1 MTTTE
6 TIAPNMTS
14 TTIISTTGIT
24 GANMITAETTV
35 PSMSSTVTTETTPP
49 NTTIT
54 TTAIT

>member
-24 GANMITAETTV
+24 GANMT
-35 PSMSSTVTTETTPP
+35 
-49 NTTIT
+49 
-54 TTAIT
+54 

>member
-1 MTTTE
+1 
-6 TIAPNMTS
+6 
-14 TTIISTTGIT
+14 
-24 GANMITAETTV
+24 MITAETTV

>member
-24 GANMITAETTV
+24 
-35 PSMSSTVTTETTPP
+35 
-49 NTTIT
+49 
-54 TTAIT
+54 